1 VLLID
6 ADFRNG
12 HLHRYFVRE
21 RRNGLSDLITGAKQP
36 AQVIQR
42 NVLENLDFL
51 STGALPPN
59 PSEFLLHRNFGET
72 LKLLSSGYDYVL
84 IDPPP
89 VLAVSDSLVIGA
101 HAGAVFIL
109 TRSDVTTDSE
119 INESI
124 KRMNHAGIAPTGI
137 LFNDLK
143 TRTTQY
149 EIYNYGNESELQL
162 IS

>member
-1 VLLID
+1 MYAFNYSQPNSLSGAVAELANEDAKALAGGQTLI
-6 ADFRNG
+6 
-12 HLHRYFVRE
+12 
-21 RRNGLSDLITGAKQP
+21 P
-36 AQVIQR
+36 
-42 NVLENLDFL
+42 
-51 STGALPPN
+51 
-59 PSEFLLHRNFGET
+59 T
-72 LKLLSSGYDYVL
+72 LKQRLASPSALVDLGGLKELSG
-84 IDPPP
+84 
-89 VLAVSDSLVIGA
+89 VSRDGDSLVIGA

>member
-1 VLLID
+1 
-6 ADFRNG
+6 
-12 HLHRYFVRE
+12 
-21 RRNGLSDLITGAKQP
+21 LITGAKQP

-119 INESI
+119 INDSI

-143 TRTTQY
+143 TRATQY